1 MEEVILKKHI
11 RIFIADRTYN
21 TWHFVDSDTSQN
33 LSVIEYPELTFVNP
47 LKYKLFS
54 KDIFSIDTA
63 GGIQI
68 IHSYIKSCKTIAGV
82 LVLEN
87 NKTFGRT
94 LNKKRLLYKCIPDD
108 SRLPIFLVPYDVKVG
123 FSKAQKNK
131 YVVFKFDHWNDKHPQ
146 GVLVET
152 LGDVDNLEVFYEYQL
167 YCKSLHASLT
177 DFTNNTRTA
186 LSKKTN
192 DEFVE
197 YIFKSSN
204 FNITDARDKY
214 VFTIDPHNSMDYD
227 DGFGIEEFIHNDEK
241 CYKVTVY
248 IANVFLW
255 LETLGLW
262 NSFSKRVAT
271 IYLPDRRRPM
281 LPTILSD
288 NLCSLQE
295 KQPRFA
301 VAMTFCLDGF
311 GKLIREFKIDYKNVL
326 IFVSRNY
333 AYEDPDMI
341 QTDSYYKKL
350 FEISKIMDKTI
361 KTSHDVV
368 AHWMIQMN
376 TYSGVFMANNEIGIF
391 RSAFL
396 INSIVH
402 SDCDVTKMSEESLR
416 VINMWN
422 NTVGQYLLFDKNINM
437 EHELMNM
444 RFTRKDI
451 AFPSDGDSSKKTYIH
466 ITSPIR
472 RLVDLLNQI
481 ILIQKLK
488 LANKISSDA
497 LEFLQRWITEI
508 DYINTSMRS
517 IRKVQTD
524 CEVLNRCYTNPEIMD
539 AFHDGVVF
547 DKMLKND
554 GTFHYMVYL
563 EELKLLSRIATSI
576 EVNNYSKNKF
586 KMYLFEDEDKVKRK
600 IRLQIIA

>member
-11 RIFIADRTYN
+11 RIFIADRNYN
-21 TWHFVDSDTSQN
+21 SWHFVDADTSQN
-33 LSVIEYPELTFVNP
+33 LTVAEYPELNSVNP
-47 LKYKLFS
+47 LKYKLFG
-54 KDIFSIDTA
+54 KDIFSIDSA
-63 GGIQI
+63 GGIQM

-94 LNKKRLLYKCIPDD
+94 ANKKRLLYKCIPDD
-108 SRLPIFLVPYDVKVG
+108 TRLPIFLVPYDIKIG
-123 FSKAQKNK
+123 FSKVQKNR

-146 GVLVET
+146 GVLVEN

-167 YCKSLHASLT
+167 YCKSLHVSLT

-192 DEFVE
+192 DEFVDH
-197 YIFKSSN
+197 IFQQSN
-204 FNITDARDKY
+204 FNISDERDKY

-227 DGFGIEEFIHNDEK
+227 DGFCIEEFVHTEQK
-241 CYKVTVY
+241 CFKITVY

-288 NLCSLQE
+288 NLCSLQQD
-295 KQPRFA
+295 QPRFA
-301 VAMTFCLDGF
+301 LSMTYHVDGD
-311 GKLIREFKIDYKNVL
+311 GNILKEFPIEYKNVL
-326 IFVSRNY
+326 IMVSKNY
-333 AYEDPDMI
+333 TYEEPDMI
-341 QTDSYYKKL
+341 ETDICYKKL
-350 FEISKIMDKTI
+350 LDISKLMDKSI

-368 AHWMIQMN
+368 AHWMVQMN
-376 TYSGVFMANNEIGIF
+376 TYSGIFMANHEIGIF

-396 INSIVH
+396 INPHVR
-402 SDCDVTKMSEESLR
+402 SDSLSTDISEDSLR

-422 NTVGQYLLFDKNINM
+422 NTIGQYILFDKNSSI
-437 EHELMNM
+437 EHELMNIK
-444 RFTRKDI
+444 FTRKDN
-451 AFPSDGDSSKKTYIH
+451 AFHSDFDVPKKTYIH

-488 LANKISSDA
+488 LVNKISPSAIDF
-497 LEFLQRWITEI
+497 LERWIMEI

-524 CEVLNRCYTNPEIMD
+524 CEVLNRCYTKPDIMEN
-539 AFHDGVVF
+539 FHEGIVF
-547 DKMLKND
+547 DKILKND

-563 EELKLLSRIATSI
+563 EQLKLLSRIATSI
-576 EVNNYSKNKF
+576 EVTNYSKNKF
-586 KMYLFEDEDKVKRK
+586 TM
-600 IRLQIIA
+600 